1 MRSEIIAAAREAR
14 SCILASNAKPKYA
27 SLWLHAP
34 IPPAAPTIGQLADE
48 GYASRS
54 EVALIKMR
62 HDELAPC
69 QERVMDRLEAI
80 DGGIALVFSNH
91 FNERDQ
97 ILLDLVQHKKTWGQA
112 NQAEEEVKS
121 AAQRQIVLAMRDID
135 GELRQ
140 QNAVEIEQR
149 RETAQHI
156 AQGFAAA
163 VEVVATV
170 AEAAEVAREARRA
183 AQPVVTTCNQ
193 ILFSTTCFSQ

>member
-1 MRSEIIAAAREAR
+1 
-14 SCILASNAKPKYA
+14 
-27 SLWLHAP
+27 
-34 IPPAAPTIGQLADE
+34 
-48 GYASRS
+48 
-54 EVALIKMR
+54 
-62 HDELAPC
+62 
-69 QERVMDRLEAI
+69 
-80 DGGIALVFSNH
+80 
-91 FNERDQ
+91 
-97 ILLDLVQHKKTWGQA
+97 
-112 NQAEEEVKS
+112 
-121 AAQRQIVLAMRDID
+121 MRDID